1 MDIIAAHK
9 RMTYGIGHS
18 CSLYKRIGKD
28 TPDTIR
34 IKDIN
39 RSFIEKLYDIKMVME
54 LACSNTK
61 QQNWIEFSKASILEA
76 GNFQIGNDAYVSSAE
91 DGQDIHVFTAVDQ
104 QGRLILLLLPQT
116 TFGFV

>member
-1 MDIIAAHK
+1 
-9 RMTYGIGHS
+9 
-18 CSLYKRIGKD
+18 
-28 TPDTIR
+28 
-34 IKDIN
+34 
-39 RSFIEKLYDIKMVME
+39 MVME

-116 TFGFV
+116 TFGFVWVDASEVKKDKHFILD